1 MKMAANLQNLF
12 WIWKKNRTIRNQI
25 HLLKIGEKEKKPM
38 QNTAKIY
45 ISFTKSC
52 FLRRFLIQIKLS
64 LIISLAKLRKRA
76 NSVKVKLPKMR
87 SKTLWETWFETQ
99 HSETMVLPVNFS
111 ELFGLNSNLLWYYL
125 IEDSS
130 LEN

>member
-1 MKMAANLQNLF
+1 MAANLQNLF
-12 WIWKKNRTIRNQI
+12 WIWKKNQTIRNQI

-99 HSETMVLPVNFS
+99 HSETMVLLVNFT

>member
-1 MKMAANLQNLF
+1 MAANLQNLF

-99 HSETMVLPVNFS
+99 HSETMVLLVNFT